1 MDYDELIES
10 AIRKSVAE
18 SGQDENLANV
28 LVQWFQEVSNGNES
42 LDDLESTRRHSEILY
57 DATETN
63 GDGE

>member
-10 AIRKSVAE
+10 AIRQSVAD
-18 SGQDENLANV
+18 SGQTERLANV

-57 DATETN
+57 NATERET
-63 GDGE
+63 DGE